1 VPPRKSRKSDFMQVP
16 IEQVD
21 FSRISSVAD
30 VVDAFKGSSFQA
42 RQLGMAAQVW
52 QNALEDKDRPT
63 IVMGLAGSLMAGG
76 LRKVI
81 RDVITNHLV
90 DVVVTV
96 GSQPYQDLYAA
107 RGYNFWRSTPEVDDL
122 ELRSHFLDRL
132 YDTVV
137 DEEKFRETDDALGQL
152 FAKLEPRG
160 YTSRELYQFLGE
172 QFDDP
177 DSWVVAAAREQV
189 PLFCPA
195 VNDSSLGIGMVQ
207 NYVRNK
213 KAGKPFPTIDP
224 IRDAYEL
231 AQIKMRSKKTM
242 VIYIAGGVSK
252 NYIQQTEVISEVLGV
267 EAGGHQYAVQ
277 LTTDSDYWGG
287 LSGCT
292 FKEAQSWGKIA
303 ADAKMAQCHVD
314 VTIGMPLLVGAILQ
328 KQASWKDRKALRFDY
343 QDSELRRI
351 EQVARGAP
359 ARAGGRKKR

>member
-1 VPPRKSRKSDFMQVP
+1 MAMPRRKSRKEDFLQVP
-16 IEQVD
+16 VRQVD
-21 FSRISSVAD
+21 IARDLTVAQM
-30 VVDAFKGSSFQA
+30 VDAFKQSSFQA

-52 QNALEDKDRPT
+52 ENALQDKERPT
-63 IVMGLAGSLMAGG
+63 IILGLAGSLMAGG
-76 LRKVI
+76 LRKVL
-81 RDVITNHLV
+81 RDVIAHHLV

-107 RGYNFWRSTPEVDDL
+107 RGYEFWRSSPDVDDL

-132 YDTVV
+132 YDTLV

-160 YTSRELYQFLGE
+160 YTSRELYAVLGQ

-177 DSWVVAAAREQV
+177 DSWVVTAAREEV
-189 PLFCPA
+189 PVFCPA
-195 VNDSSLGIGMVQ
+195 VNDSSLGIGLVQ
-207 NYVRNK
+207 NYVKAKR
-213 KAGKPFPTIDP
+213 AGKPFPTIDP

-231 AQIKMRSKKTM
+231 AQVKMRSKKTM
-242 VIYIAGGVSK
+242 VLYVAGGVSK

-314 VTIGMPLLVGAILQ
+314 VTIGLPLLAGAVLQ
-328 KQASWKDRKALRFDY
+328 KRELWQDRKRLRFGYEGD
-343 QDSELRRI
+343 ELRRI
-351 EQVARGAP
+351 EHVSA
-359 ARAGGRKKR
+359 KKGKR

>member
-1 VPPRKSRKSDFMQVP
+1 MPRSRKSDFMQVP
-16 IEQVD
+16 VRQVD
-21 FSRISSVAD
+21 VAQDTTVAD
-30 VVDAFKGSSFQA
+30 MVDAFKQSSFQA

-52 QNALEDKDRPT
+52 ENALQDPDRPT

-81 RDVITNHLV
+81 RDVIANHLV

-107 RGYNFWRSTPEVDDL
+107 RGYNFWRSSPDVDDL

-160 YTSRELYQFLGE
+160 YTSRELYDFLGK

-177 DSWVVAAAREQV
+177 NSWVVTAAKEEV
-189 PLFCPA
+189 PIFCPA

-207 NYVRNK
+207 NFV
-213 KAGKPFPTIDP
+213 KARKTGKPFPTIDP

-231 AQIKMRSKKTM
+231 AQVKMRSKKTM
-242 VIYIAGGVSK
+242 VLYIAGGVSK
-252 NYIQQTEVISEVLGV
+252 NYIQQTEVISEVLGT

-314 VTIGMPLLVGAILQ
+314 VTIGFPLLAGAVYQ
-328 KQASWKDRKALRFDY
+328 RTASWQGRKRLRFDY
-343 QDSELRRI
+343 EDSELRRI
-351 EQVARGAP
+351 EHVA
-359 ARAGGRKKR
+359 AGKGTKAGKKR

>member
-1 VPPRKSRKSDFMQVP
+1 VR
-16 IEQVD
+16 QVD
-21 FSRISSVAD
+21 LARDTTVAD
-30 VVDAFKGSSFQA
+30 MVEAFKQSSFQA

-52 QNALEDKDRPT
+52 ENALADKDRPT
-63 IVMGLAGSLMAGG
+63 IVLGLAGSLMAGG

-81 RDVITNHLV
+81 RDVIAHHMV

-107 RGYNFWRSTPEVDDL
+107 RGYGFWRSSPDVDDL

-152 FAKLEPRG
+152 ISKLEPRG
-160 YTSRELYQFLGE
+160 YTSREIYDFLGQ

-177 DSWVVAAAREQV
+177 ESWVVTAARERV
-189 PLFCPA
+189 PVFCPA
-195 VNDSSLGIGMVQ
+195 INDSSLGIGLVQ

-213 KAGKPFPTIDP
+213 RAGKPFPTIDP

-231 AQIKMRSKKTM
+231 AQVKMRSKKTM
-242 VIYIAGGVSK
+242 VLYIAGGVSK

-277 LTTDSDYWGG
+277 LTTDADYWGG

-314 VTIGMPLLVGAILQ
+314 VTIGFPLLAGAVLQ
-328 KQASWKDRKALRFDY
+328 RRDAWQGRKALRFDY

-351 EQVARGAP
+351 EQVAPGK
-359 ARAGGRKKR
+359 KKR

>member
-1 VPPRKSRKSDFMQVP
+1 MPRKSRKSDFMQVP
-16 IEQVD
+16 VRQVD
-21 FSRISSVAD
+21 VTKDLTVAD
-30 VVDAFKGSSFQA
+30 MLDAFKQSSFQA

-52 QNALEDKDRPT
+52 ENALADKERPT

-81 RDVITNHLV
+81 RDVIANHLV
-90 DVVVTV
+90 DVIVTV

-107 RGYNFWRSTPEVDDL
+107 RGYNFWRSSPDVDDL

-132 YDTVV
+132 YDTIV

-160 YTSRELYQFLGE
+160 YTSRELYHFLGQ

-177 DSWVVAAAREQV
+177 ESWVVTAAREQV
-189 PLFCPA
+189 PIFCPA

-207 NYVRNK
+207 NFVKAK

-231 AQIKMRSKKTM
+231 AQVKMRSKKTM
-242 VIYIAGGVSK
+242 VLYIAGGVSK

-314 VTIGMPLLVGAILQ
+314 VTIGMPLLVGAVMQ
-328 KQASWKDRKALRFDY
+328 KRQLWQDRKTLRFDY
-343 QDSELRRI
+343 QDSELKRI
-351 EQVARGAP
+351 EQ
-359 ARAGGRKKR
+359 AGLGKKKR

>member
-1 VPPRKSRKSDFMQVP
+1 MPRKSRKSDFMQVP
-16 IEQVD
+16 VEQMD
-21 FSRISSVAD
+21 FSRITTVAD

-52 QNALEDKDRPT
+52 ENALQDEDRPT
-63 IVMGLAGSLMAGG
+63 ILLGLAGSLMAGG

-81 RDVITNHLV
+81 RDCIAHHLV

-107 RGYNFWRSTPEVDDL
+107 RGYDFWRSSPDVDDL
-122 ELRSHFLDRL
+122 ELREHFLDRL
-132 YDTVV
+132 YDTLV
-137 DEEKFRETDDALGQL
+137 DEEKFRETDQALGEL
-152 FAKLEPRG
+152 LGKLEPRG
-160 YTSRELYQFLGE
+160 HTSREIYAFLGQ

-177 DSWVVAAAREQV
+177 ESFVVTAAREEV
-189 PLFCPA
+189 PIFCPA

-207 NYVRNK
+207 NYVKSKR
-213 KAGKPFPTIDP
+213 AGKPYPTIDP

-231 AQIKMRSKKTM
+231 AQVKMRSKKTM
-242 VIYIAGGVSK
+242 VLYIAGGVSK

-277 LTTDSDYWGG
+277 LTVDSDYWGG

-314 VTIGMPLLVGAILQ
+314 VTIGFPLLAGALLQ
-328 KQASWKDRKALRFDY
+328 KRGLWQDRPRLRFHYD
-343 QDSELRRI
+343 DAELERI
-351 EQVARGAP
+351 EQVAPGK
-359 ARAGGRKKR
+359 GKKKR

>member
-1 VPPRKSRKSDFMQVP
+1 MPPRKSRKSDFMQVP
-16 IEQVD
+16 VRQVD
-21 FSRISSVAD
+21 VAQDVSVANMME
-30 VVDAFKGSSFQA
+30 AFKQSSFQA

-52 QNALEDKDRPT
+52 ENALKDKDRPT
-63 IVMGLAGSLMAGG
+63 IVLGLAGSLMAGG

-81 RDVITNHLV
+81 RDVIRNHLV

-107 RGYNFWRSTPEVDDL
+107 RGYNFWRSSPDVDDL

-152 FAKLEPRG
+152 IAKLEPRS
-160 YTSRELYQFLGE
+160 YTSREIYHFLGQ

-177 DSWVVAAAREQV
+177 DSFVVAAAQEEV
-189 PLFCPA
+189 PMFCPA
-195 VNDSSLGIGMVQ
+195 INDSSLGIGLVQ

-231 AQIKMRSKKTM
+231 AQVKMRSKKTM

-303 ADAKMAQCHVD
+303 ADAAMAQAHVD
-314 VTIGMPLLVGAILQ
+314 VTIGFPLLAGAVHAKREAWQ
-328 KQASWKDRKALRFDY
+328 DRKRLRFDY
-343 QDSELRRI
+343 QDSELKRI
-351 EQVARGAP
+351 EQVARKG
-359 ARAGGRKKR
+359 KR